1 MPAQSPDVRVAV
13 PFELSRAQMELWLA
27 DDLGTGDRTDPRA
40 LPGQAHYL
48 ELRGELDAELFDA
61 ASRRAFEEF
70 GVGRLRIGRADGRP
84 YQWLAADIGGGLERV
99 DLTSEA
105 EPYRAALDWMQRR
118 HREPIELIDAPL
130 WAAALL
136 RVEPELHIWYAQ
148 MHHVAIDGYGGLS
161 LIARIGQWYDA
172 LLRETEPEPFGG
184 LAPESIQVSDA
195 EYRASARFTADR
207 DYWRERFSD
216 WTVAPPSGVAARVR
230 GTGPV
235 PVALRSAGAL
245 SPFEWVALEQL
256 AAECAVSPAQVLVA
270 AVCAFR
276 AGTTG
281 GTEPMVQLAA
291 SARTT
296 AALKRS
302 GGMLAN
308 VLPIRLRCAGAITA
322 RELIAAAAREITG
335 GLRHQRYRFEELR
348 RDLGVSPDQMLGPT
362 VNLMFF
368 DRTSRFGRATGEYRI
383 LSSGSVADL
392 HFNLYR
398 AGAEEGLSV
407 DILANP
413 DRYDQPELNDL
424 LNRFL
429 LFLGNFLAADPDQ
442 PVGGIG
448 LLTDSER
455 DRILHAPNRID
466 GPEPRLLPD
475 LLTAGARRGADTPA
489 VLDGATSLG
498 YARLD
503 HLSNQLAHNLI
514 RRGIGP
520 EDIVAVPAR
529 RSADWVVAI
538 WALAKA
544 GAAYLPIDP
553 TQPADRLA
561 SILAEAGVRLLL
573 DTAAT
578 PFPARLRRGRESL
591 TVPALSESAADPADM
606 NAAAGVEP
614 RSRGAVPVE
623 GGRAVAA
630 GAPDGAAGNG
640 QSAISGADRVRA
652 LRPGHPAY
660 VIYTSGST
668 GAPKGVVVTHAGLA
682 GLLAAQADHLPAG
695 PGDRVLCATTP
706 TFDASLWEVLL
717 AATTGATLV
726 IADGDSYAGPRL
738 ADLIRRERVTHAFLT
753 PAVLAATD
761 PTGLPTLH
769 YLSTGGEACPPAV
782 VAAWSPGRTL
792 VNVYGPTEAS
802 IVTNLASLTPDRPV
816 TLGTPVPGMRCYVLD
831 PWLRPVPPGVVG
843 ELYLGGPGL
852 ARGFLTRQAA
862 TATSFLADPFGAP
875 GERLYRTGDLA
886 TRTDSGDLE
895 FHGRLDSQIK
905 IRGIRIELGEIEAAV
920 AACPGVAQAV
930 VVVHPGGGDGGEFVR
945 PNEAGVAAN
954 PSRRSRAVPAGASV
968 IAAYAVPEPGV
979 LLTTRELEVSVAQR
993 LPSYMVPVI
1002 VLLDRLP
1009 VTANGKVDRA
1019 ALPAPVA
1026 AASRFRYRAPVT
1038 AAEKVVAQVFAE
1050 VLGGTTGVSAAAR
1063 AAATANA
1070 PGAGAASTAA
1080 EVAAAG
1086 TRMATSGAETAA
1098 AGAENAT
1105 SGTGVTVPGA
1115 AQRIAFGTNGGERLG
1130 GRRIGLDD
1138 DFFALGGDSL
1148 GAALVAGRVGAA
1160 LGVAAG
1166 VRDLFEAGTVA
1177 GFAAR
1182 VGARDLLVER
1192 ERPGVRERGPVVP
1205 MSYAQQRLWLAQR
1218 MDPESAA
1225 YNMLLGL
1232 RLTGALD
1239 VSALTAA
1246 LTDVVERHE
1255 ALRTSFP
1262 EVDGVVRQR
1271 IAPVDTVVSGLVAET
1286 VAAQD
1291 VEQTLAEFGRASFD
1305 LAAAP
1310 PILVRLLRIHDPK
1323 GVAEQH
1329 ILAVL
1334 VHHVIADGLSLAPF
1348 ARDLAAA
1355 YPARAR
1361 SAAPQWT
1368 ALPVQYA
1375 DYTLWQREVLGAAND
1390 PESELSRQLGYWSR
1404 ALAGLPVESG
1414 LPPHRPRPARG
1425 SRRAGRVSVEVPGS
1439 TVRGLR
1445 EVARRHGATMF
1456 MVVHAGLSAVLAA
1469 VSGGSDIAVG
1479 TPVAGRG
1486 DARLDDLIGMFVNT
1500 LVLRVPVDPAESC
1513 DGLLSRVR
1521 DIDLSAFAHDDAP
1534 FEQVVDALELPRSG
1548 TRHPLFQVMLSFR
1561 PRAHAE
1567 FELPGLRV
1575 ESVEM
1580 PLPLAKFDL
1589 EFTVAESPDEL
1600 AVSLR
1605 YAAELFDEPAMS
1617 ALTQRLCRM
1626 LEHIAR
1632 DAAAPVGALD
1642 LCSAE
1647 ERRLL
1652 REWNETGQAVAITL
1666 PGLLTRAAAY
1676 DPDACAMRCESGALS
1691 YRELG
1696 QRANQLARRLIAL
1709 GIGPE
1714 DIVAVALPRS
1724 PEWVVAVCAIAHSG
1738 AAYLPVDPNAPA
1750 ERIEHMLAD
1759 SGAALGITTD
1769 RRRADLPALAGG
1781 GWLLIDPD
1789 EPADD
1794 PAAPVTD
1801 ADRVRPLRPHHP
1813 AYVMYTSGSTGIPK
1827 AATITHGGLANVLVT
1842 QAQRCDADPDAR
1854 VLAVASPS
1862 FDASVWELLLA
1873 LGSGATLVLAP
1884 PWAYAG
1890 DALLD
1895 LLEQERITHAMLT
1908 PRVLATLAD
1917 PGRLPH
1923 LRLLATAG
1931 ETCPPELAALWSAG
1945 RCFVNVYG
1953 PTETTIWSSVSRP
1966 LCADATV
1973 SIGGPV
1979 VGARCHVLDGRLR
1992 EVPPGVIGEIYVSG
2006 PGLARGY
2013 HRRPGFT
2020 STRFVPSPFAETG
2033 ERLYR
2038 TGDLGCWRGDGELD
2052 YHGRNDFQIKIRG
2065 VRVELGE
2072 IEAALTT
2079 ATGVADAV
2087 VVLHADAR
2095 PEPRSAAADGPGAV
2109 STDAAD
2115 LPPADGAVR
2124 SGPGEPEIVAYVVP
2138 EAGHRI
2144 DPAELRV
2151 ELARILPERYLPTVT
2166 VLERFPL
2173 TITGKVDRAA
2183 LPAPERARE
2192 RYRAPETPLEEA
2204 VARAFASVLGR
2215 DRVGADGDFFTL
2227 GGNSLSATRAVAALR
2242 TAGIDLELR
2251 ALFEEPTV
2259 AGLAG
2264 MLAARGARAPF
2275 DPIGDD
2281 ARPRPDRV
2289 PLSFAQQGIWLLDR
2303 LGAGAAYHIPLAV
2316 RLSGA
2321 LDVAALT
2328 AAVADV
2334 TRRHEA
2340 LRTYF
2345 PESDGTP
2352 YQAVAQSDR
2361 GTLEIRRVTRQR
2373 LDQVLAEFEC
2383 EPFDLAAA
2391 PPMRARLYGIDEV
2404 GRPASWVLILVVHH
2418 VNADG
2423 FSLGPLARDLAT
2435 AYTARA
2441 LGGAPKWP
2449 VLPMQYSD
2457 YAIRQHAALGTAEDP
2472 GSELNRQLKQWISV
2486 LDGAPLELPLPFDR
2500 PRPRQSRHTGGS
2512 VEWTVPPEI
2521 TGGLR
2526 ELGRRHRASLFMVVH
2541 AVLTVL
2547 LAKHSGTADIVIG
2560 TPTAGRDQPGLDDLV
2575 GMFVNPV
2582 ALRVSVD
2589 ERESFA
2595 RLLHRVRD
2603 LDVEALDNA
2612 HTPFERIVEAL
2623 DLPRSTARHP
2633 LFQVVLAYQSFG
2645 STELSLPGVRV
2656 ETLPPRTGSVRFD
2669 LEFEVAERNSGLDL
2683 TLRYDSGLFDPDT
2696 AESLLRR
2703 FGRLLAQVS
2712 VDPDRPVQAMDVLT
2726 PEERHDILYGWNRTG
2741 GATCINLPGLMCRAV
2756 ALAPDATAV
2765 VYGDRSLTYR
2775 ELDEQSNRLTRA
2787 LIRRGIGTGDVVA
2800 VAVRRSVDWVITLW
2814 AVAKS
2819 GATYLPIDP
2828 RHPSG
2833 RIEQVLTDSAAAL
2846 GITTSGARPWLPD
2859 LGAVRGARSKA
2870 HATTDSIGA
2879 QPMWLTL
2886 DAPEVSAELA
2896 ATSAAVVTGNE
2907 RLRNVRLHDAAYLI
2921 FTSGSTGAP
2930 KGVVITHAGLANT
2943 VAAQSEHC
2951 APQRDSR
2958 ILAAASQS
2966 FDASIWELLLA
2977 LGAAATLVLAD
2988 PDLYGGPEL
2997 TDLIRRERITHAFLT
3012 PAVLAELDPDEL
3024 RSTATDSVD
3033 DASESRSWAGSE
3045 PRVLVTG
3052 GEAVPPALAARWSD
3066 GRRLLIAYGPTEV
3079 TVISNYSAP
3088 YERGQS
3094 VTLGGPAVG
3103 MRCYVLDAGLRPV
3116 PDGVT
3121 GELYIAGAG
3130 VARGYHGRKGLT
3142 ALRFLPDPFAPGRM
3156 YRTGDA
3162 VRRRADGALEF
3173 LGRNDSQVKVRGM
3186 RVEPGE
3192 IEAALTDLPGVG
3204 QAVAV
3209 LHAERP
3215 GDARI
3220 VAYITADAPNLE
3232 VAGVRAALTATL
3244 PAHLVPSAIVLC
3256 ERLPRTVN
3264 GKLDRAALPA
3274 PAPETAEFRAPATT
3288 VERAVAGV
3296 FGEVLHLDRVGL
3308 DDDFFRLGG
3317 NSLSATRVAAR
3328 LSSALGA
3335 RVPVRAIFD
3344 APTVAA
3350 LAAHLA
3356 AAPRS
3361 TRTPL
3366 TAQPRPDHIPLSYAQ
3381 QRLWLLH
3388 RLDPQSDAYHIP
3400 LVLRLRGRLNVTAMQ
3415 TAVREVIARHESL
3428 RTYYPDLDGQGVQR
3442 ILPEPRGRG
3451 EGRSSDSGELVNVA
3465 GSPPRI
3471 LETRVVDGAAVRA
3484 ELREFCSR
3492 PFDLTA
3498 AVPVRGGLFALGE
3511 SLDSAREWVLAFVI
3525 HHANADGYSLGPL
3538 ARDLAAAYSAA
3549 CQGIRAQWAELPVQY
3564 ADYTLW
3570 QRAALGTVAE
3580 PDSEMSRQ
3588 IDYWATTLAGSPAEL
3603 GLPVDRPRPVVASC
3617 AGAAMACEIPDRTVR
3632 GLRAVAAEHD
3642 ASLFMVLH
3650 ASLAVLLAAW
3660 SDGDDIAIGTP
3671 VAGRGAA
3678 ELDDLVGMFV
3688 NTLVLRTEV
3697 RAAQSFS
3704 EFLERV
3710 RGVDLAAFA
3719 HAEVPFEQVVEAVDP
3734 PRSRSRHPLFQVMLA
3749 LQNLE
3754 PARLELPG
3762 LSAEVVA
3769 PESST
3774 ARFDLEFTVA
3784 PTDSGLTVTIRYATE
3799 LFDHDTIVAL
3809 AGRYLSLLD
3818 HVAAEPLTPIARLPI
3833 LGTSEHRRII
3843 QDWNRTGAADSD
3855 LLLPGILAAAVR
3867 RAADVEAVRYGD
3879 LALTYRELDDRA
3891 DRLAGRLIARGVG
3904 PEDVVALG
3912 MSRSLAWVVACW
3924 AVAKSGAAFMPVDP
3938 AAPAARTTDLLHS
3951 VRPRVIITTATE
3963 SLALGN
3969 TEMHMIALSADGTV
3983 ATDSLPE
3990 IDRAPDAGAAA
4001 VRSHAERPR
4010 PAHIGNAAYIIHTSG
4025 STGVPKGVVISHAG
4039 LANLAATQVNSIGVE
4054 VGDRVLCV
4062 AAPSFDASVW
4072 ELVLAAGA
4080 AAALVVAPP
4089 EVYAG
4094 AALAEFLRRERVTH
4108 AFITPA
4114 VLACTDAAGLTD
4126 LRAVISGG
4134 EACPPG
4140 VAAVWGRAHRLVNVY
4155 GPTEATVIATLED
4168 ALDGERPVTIGGPV
4182 VGARC
4187 YVLDRCLRPVPVG
4200 ATGELYL
4207 GGAGLARGYSHRTAA
4222 TAAHFVADPFGPAG
4236 ARLYRT
4242 GDRAAWTA
4250 DGQLIYKGR
4259 GDFQVKLR
4267 GMRLELGEIEAAIAA
4282 APGVAQVV
4290 AALVHPPAPA
4300 AADTRTGADT
4310 REVAAEVADPAAAAA
4325 GARLVAYV
4333 IAEPG
4338 RTIDVAAVTEVAAQR
4353 LPAQLMPTVVPLER
4367 MPMLANGKV
4376 DRAALP
4382 APALPAVGF
4391 RAPVTPEQQRVAT
4404 AFAELLGVAVVGLD
4418 DDFFTLGG
4426 NSLTAARAIAL
4437 LDGAVTLRDLFEAP
4451 QVEALARR
4459 LEPKAPQPTAIPAD
4473 SAEIASGAVE
4483 NESYAVVLPLRRTGP
4498 DTLFCIHPGGG
4509 MAWPYA
4515 GLLTHL
4521 DPAVSLYGI
4530 QDPWV
4535 VRDEP
4540 AFATLADYADRYVA
4554 EIRRVQPVGPY
4565 RLLGWSLGGRIAHEV
4580 AVRLQLLGA
4589 RVRTL
4594 ALLDTAA
4601 YDGTEQPSG
4610 DTESAWAELRAN
4622 GDVARAAA
4630 VFPPD
4635 LVERATVALSRAVP
4649 GEPSGRYRGDL
4660 LHFTAIRETDAAR
4673 RPAESWIDH
4682 ITGVVTDIEVDAT
4695 HIGMS
4700 AAAPLAV
4707 IGRELARRWDRP

>member
-27 DDLGTGDRTDPRA
+27 DDIGAGDRTAPRA

-48 ELRGELDAELFDA
+48 ELRGELDAERFDA

-99 DLTSEA
+99 DLTRAA
-105 EPYRAALDWMQRR
+105 EPYRAALDWMNRR

-172 LLRETEPEPFGG
+172 LLRGTEPVPFGG
-184 LAPESIQVSDA
+184 LAPDLIQAADA

-216 WTVAPPSGVAARVR
+216 WTVAPPAGVATRVR
-230 GTGPV
+230 AAGPA

-256 AAECAVSPAQVLVA
+256 AADCAVSPAQVLVA

-348 RDLGVSPDQMLGPT
+348 RDLGVTPDQLLGPT

-398 AGAEEGLSV
+398 AGAEQGLSV
-407 DILANP
+407 DLLANP
-413 DRYDQPELNDL
+413 DRYDQAELNDL

-429 LFLGNFLAADPDQ
+429 LFLGNLLAADPDQ
-442 PVGGIG
+442 PVGTIG
-448 LLTDSER
+448 LLTDTER

-466 GPEPRLLPD
+466 EPDPRLLPD
-475 LLTAGARRGADTPA
+475 LLAAGARRGGDAAA
-489 VLDGATSLG
+489 VVDGATSLA
-498 YARLD
+498 YSQLD
-503 HLSNQLAHNLI
+503 ELSNRLAHSLI

-520 EDIVAVPAR
+520 EDVVAVPAR
-529 RSADWVVAI
+529 RSAAWVVAI

-544 GAAYLPIDP
+544 GAAYLPVDP
-553 TQPADRLA
+553 AHPVDRIA
-561 SILAEAGVRLLL
+561 AILREAGVRLLI
-573 DTAAT
+573 DTPAT
-578 PFPARLRRGRESL
+578 PFPDRVRHGRESL
-591 TVPALSESAADPADM
+591 TVPAPSDSDDSSAP
-606 NAAAGVEP
+606 
-614 RSRGAVPVE
+614 GAT
-623 GGRAVAA
+623 
-630 GAPDGAAGNG
+630 
-640 QSAISGADRVRA
+640 DRVRA

-668 GAPKGVVVTHAGLA
+668 GAPKGVVVTHAGLT
-682 GLLAAQADHLPAG
+682 GLLAAQADHLPAA
-695 PGDRVLCATTP
+695 PGDRVLCATIP

-769 YLSTGGEACPPAV
+769 YLSTGGEDCPPAV

-802 IVTNLASLTPDRPV
+802 IVTNLAALTPDRPV

-852 ARGFLTRQAA
+852 ARGFLAHRAGTAA
-862 TATSFLADPFGAP
+862 SFLADPFGAP

-886 TRTDSGDLE
+886 IRTDSGDLE

-905 IRGIRIELGEIEAAV
+905 IRGLRIELGEIEAAV

-930 VVVHPGGGDGGEFVR
+930 VRVHGGRDSAQRIV
-945 PNEAGVAAN
+945 
-954 PSRRSRAVPAGASV
+954 
-968 IAAYAVPEPGV
+968 AYAVPEPGV

-1019 ALPAPVA
+1019 ALPAPAPVA
-1026 AASRFRYRAPVT
+1026 GRYRAPVT
-1038 AAEKVVAQVFAE
+1038 EAEKVVAEAFAQV
-1050 VLGGTTGVSAAAR
+1050 
-1063 AAATANA
+1063 
-1070 PGAGAASTAA
+1070 
-1080 EVAAAG
+1080 
-1086 TRMATSGAETAA
+1086 
-1098 AGAENAT
+1098 
-1105 SGTGVTVPGA
+1105 
-1115 AQRIAFGTNGGERLG
+1115 LG

-1138 DFFALGGDSL
+1138 DFFTLGGDSL

-1192 ERPGVRERGPVVP
+1192 ERPGPRERGGPVP

-1232 RLTGALD
+1232 RLSGELD

-1291 VEQTLAEFGRASFD
+1291 VEDTLAEFGRASFD

-1425 SRRAGRVSVEVPGS
+1425 SRRAERVRVEVPGS

-1521 DIDLSAFAHDDAP
+1521 DIDLSAFAHDEAP
-1534 FEQVVDALELPRSG
+1534 FEHVVDALGLPRSG
-1548 TRHPLFQVMLSFR
+1548 ARHPLFQVMLSFR

-1575 ESVEM
+1575 ESVEI
-1580 PLPLAKFDL
+1580 PLPLVKFDL

-1605 YAAELFDEPAMS
+1605 YAADLFDEPAMT

-1626 LEHIAR
+1626 LEHIAL
-1632 DAAAPVGALD
+1632 DSAAPVGAVD
-1642 LCSAE
+1642 LCSADE
-1647 ERRLL
+1647 HRLL
-1652 REWNETGQAVAITL
+1652 REWNETSQAVAITL
-1666 PGLLTRAAAY
+1666 PQLLTRAAAY
-1676 DPDACAMRCESGALS
+1676 DPDACALRCEGGALG

-1696 QRANQLARRLIAL
+1696 ARANQLARTLIAL
-1709 GIGPE
+1709 GVGPE

-1724 PEWVVAVCAIAHSG
+1724 PEWVIAVCAVAHSG

-1769 RRRADLPALAGG
+1769 RRRADLPAPAGG

-1789 EPADD
+1789 EPADEF
-1794 PAAPVTD
+1794 APPITD
-1801 ADRVRPLRPHHP
+1801 ADRVRPLRLHHP

-1862 FDASVWELLLA
+1862 FDASMWELLLA

-1890 DALLD
+1890 DALLE
-1895 LLEQERITHAMLT
+1895 LLERERITHAMLT
-1908 PRVLATLAD
+1908 PRVLATLTD
-1917 PGRLPH
+1917 PGRLPQ

-1931 ETCPPELAALWSAG
+1931 ETCPPELAARWSAG

-1966 LCADATV
+1966 LRADATV

-1979 VGARCHVLDGRLR
+1979 IGARCHVLDGRLR
-1992 EVPPGVIGEIYVSG
+1992 PVPPGVIGEIYIAG

-2020 STRFVPSPFAETG
+2020 ATRFVSSPFASTG

-2072 IEAALTT
+2072 IEAALS
-2079 ATGVADAV
+2079 AAPGVADAV
-2087 VVLHADAR
+2087 VVLHADAS
-2095 PEPRSAAADGPGAV
+2095 PEPGD
-2109 STDAAD
+2109 
-2115 LPPADGAVR
+2115 
-2124 SGPGEPEIVAYVVP
+2124 PEIVAYVVP
-2138 EAGHRI
+2138 DAGHRV
-2144 DPAELRV
+2144 DPAELRT
-2151 ELARILPERYLPTVT
+2151 ELARVLPEQYLPTVAI
-2166 VLERFPL
+2166 VERLPL

-2183 LPAPERARE
+2183 LPAPVRARE
-2192 RYRAPETPLEEA
+2192 RYRAPETPLEET
-2204 VARAFASVLGR
+2204 VARAFAAVLGL

-2242 TAGIDLELR
+2242 SAGIELDLR

-2259 AGLAG
+2259 TGLAG
-2264 MLAARGARAPF
+2264 ALAARGVCAPF
-2275 DPIGDD
+2275 DPVGEDT
-2281 ARPRPDRV
+2281 RPRPDLV

-2321 LDVAALT
+2321 LDVTALT

-2334 TRRHEA
+2334 VRRHEA
-2340 LRTYF
+2340 LRTWF
-2345 PESDGTP
+2345 PERDGMP
-2352 YQAVAQSDR
+2352 YQAVAQDDI
-2361 GTLEIRRVTRQR
+2361 GALDIRRVTRQR
-2373 LDQVLAEFEC
+2373 LDRALREFEC
-2383 EPFDLAAA
+2383 EPFDLAAG
-2391 PPMRARLYGIDEV
+2391 PPIRARLYGIDEA

-2441 LGGAPKWP
+2441 LGAAPKWP
-2449 VLPMQYSD
+2449 ALPMQYSD
-2457 YAIRQHAALGTAEDP
+2457 YAIRQHAALGDADDP

-2500 PRPRQSRHTGGS
+2500 PRPRQSEHAGGS
-2512 VEWTVPPEI
+2512 VESTVPPEI
-2521 TGGLR
+2521 TIGLR

-2541 AVLTVL
+2541 AALAVL
-2547 LAKHSGTADIVIG
+2547 LAKLSGTTDIVIG
-2560 TPTAGRDQPGLDDLV
+2560 TPTAGRDRPGLDDLV

-2582 ALRVSVD
+2582 ALRVPVD
-2589 ERESFA
+2589 VRESFDG
-2595 RLLHRVRD
+2595 LLHRVRD
-2603 LDVEALDNA
+2603 IDVEALDNA

-2633 LFQVVLAYQSFG
+2633 LFQVVLSYQSFG
-2645 STELSLPGVRV
+2645 STELALPGVRV
-2656 ETLPPRTGSVRFD
+2656 EALPPYTGAVRFD
-2669 LEFEVAERNSGLDL
+2669 LEFEVVERNSTLGL
-2683 TLRYDSGLFDPDT
+2683 TLRYDTALFDPGT
-2696 AESLLRR
+2696 AESVLHR
-2703 FGRLLAQVS
+2703 FGRLLAQAAAT
-2712 VDPDRPVQAMDVLT
+2712 PDRPVRAMDVLT
-2726 PEERHDILYGWNRTG
+2726 PEERHDILYSWNRTG

-2756 ALAPDATAV
+2756 ALAPDSTAV
-2765 VYGDRSLTYR
+2765 VYGNRTLTYR
-2775 ELDEQSNRLTRA
+2775 ELNERSNRLTRA

-2800 VAVRRSVDWVITLW
+2800 VAIRRSPDWVIALW

-2833 RIEQVLTDSAAAL
+2833 RIDQLLTDSHAALVITTADVGAWLIGTREVAAA
-2846 GITTSGARPWLPD
+2846 ADERPATGGVSRRGVEPRAAQLIWL
-2859 LGAVRGARSKA
+2859 A
-2870 HATTDSIGA
+2870 
-2879 QPMWLTL
+2879 L

-2943 VAAQSEHC
+2943 VAAQAEHC

-2977 LGAAATLVLAD
+2977 LGAAATLVIAD
-2988 PDLYGGPEL
+2988 PDRYGGPEL

-3012 PAVLAELDPDEL
+3012 PAVLAELDPAEL
-3024 RSTATDSVD
+3024 RTAAADSCES
-3033 DASESRSWAGSE
+3033 ASEVRCETGSE
-3045 PRVLVTG
+3045 LRVLVTG
-3052 GEAVPPALAARWSD
+3052 GEAVPSALAARWSVD
-3066 GRRLLIAYGPTEV
+3066 RRLLIAYGPSEV

-3088 YERGQS
+3088 YERGQP
-3094 VTLGGPAVG
+3094 VTLGGPATG
-3103 MRCYVLDAGLRPV
+3103 MRCYVLDACLHPV

-3121 GELYIAGAG
+3121 GEMYIAGPG

-3162 VRRRADGALEF
+3162 VRRRADGSLEF
-3173 LGRNDSQVKVRGM
+3173 LGRTDSQLKVRGM

-3204 QAVAV
+3204 QAVVV
-3209 LHAERP
+3209 LYTETP
-3215 GDARI
+3215 GDPRI

-3232 VAGVRAALTATL
+3232 VTGVRAALTATL
-3244 PAHLVPSAIVLC
+3244 PGHLVPSAIVLC
-3256 ERLPRTVN
+3256 ERLPLTVN

-3274 PAPETAEFRAPATT
+3274 PAPETAEFRAPATIA
-3288 VERAVAGV
+3288 ERAVARV
-3296 FGEVLHLDRVGL
+3296 FAEVLHLDRVGL

-3317 NSLSATRVAAR
+3317 NSLNATRVAAR
-3328 LSSALGA
+3328 LGTALGV
-3335 RVPVRAIFD
+3335 RVPVRSIFD
-3344 APTVAA
+3344 APTVAT
-3350 LAAHLA
+3350 LADHLA
-3356 AAPRS
+3356 TAPR
-3361 TRTPL
+3361 TTPTPL
-3366 TAQPRPDHIPLSYAQ
+3366 IAQPRPDRIPLSYAQ

-3388 RLDPQSDAYHIP
+3388 RLDPRSDAYHIP
-3400 LVLRLRGRLNVTAMQ
+3400 LVLRLRGRLNAPAMVA
-3415 TAVREVIARHESL
+3415 AVREVIARHETL
-3428 RTYYPDLDGQGVQR
+3428 RTYFPDTDGQGSQR
-3442 ILPEPRGRG
+3442 ILPAGPG
-3451 EGRSSDSGELVNVA
+3451 EAL
-3465 GSPPRI
+3465 GSPEDRTREPSG
-3471 LETRVVDGAAVRA
+3471 LPAPETRVVEGSVVR
-3484 ELREFCSR
+3484 ETVREFCSR
-3492 PFDLTA
+3492 PFDLTV
-3498 AVPVRGGLFALGE
+3498 AVPVRSALFALGE
-3511 SLDSAREWVLAFVI
+3511 SPDTAREWVLAFVI
-3525 HHANADGYSLGPL
+3525 HHANADGYSLAPL
-3538 ARDLAAAYSAA
+3538 ARDLAAAYTAA
-3549 CQGIRAQWAELPVQY
+3549 CEGIRPRWAELPLQY

-3570 QRAALGTVAE
+3570 QRDALGSVE
-3580 PDSEMSRQ
+3580 ESGSEMTRQ
-3588 IDYWATTLAGSPAEL
+3588 IDYWLGTLAALPAEI
-3603 GLPVDRPRPVVASC
+3603 GLPFDRPRPVVASF
-3617 AGAAMACEIPDRTVR
+3617 AGAAVACEIPEQTVR
-3632 GLRAVAAEHD
+3632 RLRTVAAEHD

-3650 ASLAVLLAAW
+3650 AGLAILLAAW

-3697 RAAQSFS
+3697 TAAQSFS

-3710 RGVDLAAFA
+3710 RSIDLAAFA
-3719 HAEVPFEQVVEAVDP
+3719 HAEAPFEQVVEALEP
-3734 PRSRSRHPLFQVMLA
+3734 PRSRSRHPLFQVLLT

-3754 PARLELPG
+3754 PVRLELPG
-3762 LSAEVVA
+3762 LTAEVVDPDSQA
-3769 PESST
+3769 
-3774 ARFDLEFTVA
+3774 ARFDLEFTIA
-3784 PTDSGLTVTIRYATE
+3784 PSDSGLTMHIRYATD
-3799 LFDHDTIVAL
+3799 LFDHDTVAAL
-3809 AGRYLSLLD
+3809 AQRYLLLLD
-3818 HVAAEPLTPIARLPI
+3818 SVTAEPLTAIARLPM
-3833 LGTSEHRRII
+3833 LGPSEYRRII
-3843 QDWNRTGAADSD
+3843 QDWNRTGVAESD
-3855 LLLPGILAAAVR
+3855 LLLPDILAAAVR
-3867 RAADVEAVRYGD
+3867 RAPDAEAVRHGD

-3891 DRLAGRLIARGVG
+3891 ARLATLLTARGIG

-3912 MSRSLAWVVACW
+3912 MSRSLAWVVSCW
-3924 AVAKSGAAFMPVDP
+3924 AVAKSGAAFLPVDP
-3938 AAPAARTTDLLHS
+3938 AFPAARITDLLHP
-3951 VRPRVIITTATE
+3951 VRPSAILTAAAESVAFAHTGMPLI
-3963 SLALGN
+3963 SLA
-3969 TEMHMIALSADGTV
+3969 ADGTV
-3983 ATDSLPE
+3983 VTAESRTE
-3990 IDRAPDAGAAA
+3990 IDGASNNET
-4001 VRSHAERPR
+4001 RSHADR
-4010 PAHIGNAAYIIHTSG
+4010 AHIDNAAYIIHTSG
-4025 STGVPKGVVISHAG
+4025 STGAPKGVVISHAG
-4039 LANLAATQVNSIGVE
+4039 LANLAATQAKCIGAE
-4054 VGDRVLCV
+4054 PGSRVLCV

-4089 EVYAG
+4089 EAYAG
-4094 AALAEFLRRERVTH
+4094 PALAEFMRFERVTH

-4114 VLACTDAAGLTD
+4114 VLACTDSAGLPD
-4126 LRAVISGG
+4126 LRVVVTGG
-4134 EACPPG
+4134 EACPPA
-4140 VAAVWGRAHRLVNVY
+4140 VAAAWGKTHRLVNVY
-4155 GPTEATVIATLED
+4155 GPTEGTVIATLED
-4168 ALDGERPVTIGGPV
+4168 ALDGARPVTIGGPV
-4182 VGARC
+4182 IGARC
-4187 YVLDRCLRPVPVG
+4187 YILDRCLRPVPVG

-4207 GGAGLARGYSHRTAA
+4207 GGSGLARGYLHRTAT
-4222 TAAHFVADPFGPAG
+4222 TAACFVADPFGPVG
-4236 ARLYRT
+4236 ERLYRT
-4242 GDRAAWTA
+4242 GDLATWSP
-4250 DGQLIYKGR
+4250 DGRLIYKGR
-4259 GDFQVKLR
+4259 NDFQVKLR
-4267 GMRLELGEIEAAIAA
+4267 GMRIELGEIEAAVAA

-4290 AALVHPPAPA
+4290 AVAAPA
-4300 AADTRTGADT
+4300 NTS
-4310 REVAAEVADPAAAAA
+4310 A

-4338 RTIDVAAVTEVAAQR
+4338 RTIDATAVAAVAAQR
-4353 LPAQLMPTVVPLER
+4353 LPAQLVPVVIPLER
-4367 MPMLANGKV
+4367 MPLLSNGKV
-4376 DRAALP
+4376 DRAVLP
-4382 APALPAVGF
+4382 APALPANTF
-4391 RAPVTPEQQRVAT
+4391 RPPVTPGEQRVAT
-4404 AFAELLGVAVVGLD
+4404 AFAEVLGVAEVGLD

-4426 NSLTAARAIAL
+4426 NSLTAAQVISR
-4437 LDGAVTLRDLFEAP
+4437 LDGIITLRDLFEAP
-4451 QVEALARR
+4451 QVAALARR
-4459 LEPKAPQPTAIPAD
+4459 LEAESASAIPD
-4473 SAEIASGAVE
+4473 RAEKASDTAE
-4483 NESYAVVLPLRRTGP
+4483 NESYAVVLPLRRSGP

-4521 DPAVSLYGI
+4521 DPAVSLYGL

-4535 VRDEP
+4535 VRDEHP
-4540 AFATLADYADRYVA
+4540 FATLADYADRYVT
-4554 EIRRVQPVGPY
+4554 EIRRAQPHGPY

-4589 RVRTL
+4589 EVRTL
-4594 ALLDTAA
+4594 ALMDTAA
-4601 YDGTEQPSG
+4601 YDGTEQASG

-4622 GDVARAAA
+4622 GDIARAAA

-4635 LVERATVALSRAVP
+4635 LVERATVALTRAVP
-4649 GEPSGRYRGDL
+4649 GGPSGRYRGDL
-4660 LHFTAIRETDAAR
+4660 LHFTAIRETDADR
-4673 RPAESWIDH
+4673 RPAETWMEH
-4682 ITGVVTDIEVDAT
+4682 ITGTVTDIEVDAT
-4695 HIGMS
+4695 HIGMA

-4707 IGRELARRWDRP
+4707 IGRELVRRWDRG